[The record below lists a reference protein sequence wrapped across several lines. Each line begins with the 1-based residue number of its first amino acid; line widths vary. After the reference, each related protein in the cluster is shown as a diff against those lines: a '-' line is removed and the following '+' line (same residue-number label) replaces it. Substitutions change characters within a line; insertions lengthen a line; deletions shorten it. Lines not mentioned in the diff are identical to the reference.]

1 MSSFIAIKKLAT
13 LRPVDQSGVD
23 RIAKLREG
31 QQVEIQ
37 IKQARNGRQHR
48 LYWAM
53 IGLVYHQQNR
63 YATQEQL
70 SNAIKCAVG
79 WCDEIELSS
88 GKVMV
93 TPRSISF
100 SNMPQEQFSEF
111 FDKVIEL
118 VVTKI
123 LPGVSDAD
131 LRAELEAMVS

>member
-53 IGLVYHQQNR
+53 IGLVYHQQSR